1 MILLP
6 ATSRRARAADQLIGL
21 IDDAV
26 VIADSDHNIVR
37 FNRAA
42 EEVFGWKE
50 SEVLGRPLDLL
61 IPERFHLQHGMQ
73 MDEFAHGPLP
83 ARSMALRGRQIY
95 GLRKDGSE
103 FTASVQI
110 ARLGSGRHM
119 QLAAVVRDLD
129 RAQRNAEEALRLA
142 AVDPLT
148 GAYNRRELSAMAER
162 EALRATRYHHPL
174 SILVLD
180 LDDLRAVN
188 DAHGTGLGDAI
199 LQGFADMCAHTL
211 RSVDVLG
218 RWTSKEFIIL
228 LPETPLDGA
237 QVIAERLRKQTETM
251 TFGNATSVSVTVS
264 IGITQYRDSEISVE
278 APLARADM
286 ALADAKRGG
295 RNRIAVCRP

>member
-1 MILLP
+1 MIILP
-6 ATSRRARAADQLIGL
+6 STTRRALAADQLIGL
-21 IDDAV
+21 IDQAV

-50 SEVLGRPLDLL
+50 SEVLGRPLDIL

-73 MDEFAHGPLP
+73 MDEFAQGPLP
-83 ARSMALRGRQIY
+83 ARPMALRSRQIY
-95 GLRKDGSE
+95 GQRKDGSE
-103 FTASVQI
+103 FAASVQI
-110 ARLGSGRHM
+110 ARLGKGRNM
-119 QLAAVVRDLD
+119 QMAAVVRDIG
-129 RAQRNAEEALRLA
+129 REQRGEEEALRLA

-188 DAHGTGLGDAI
+188 DAHGTGLGDTV

-218 RWTSKEFIIL
+218 RWSSKEFIIL
-228 LPETPLDGA
+228 LPETPLEGA
-237 QVIAERLRKQTETM
+237 QVIAERLRRQTETM
-251 TFGNATSVSVTVS
+251 KFEATTAVQVTVS
-264 IGITQYRDSEISVE
+264 IGITQYRDSEVSVE

-295 RNRIAVCRP
+295 RNRVAVCRP

>member
-1 MILLP
+1 MIILP
-6 ATSRRARAADQLIGL
+6 STTRRALAADQLIGL
-21 IDDAV
+21 IDQAV

-42 EEVFGWKE
+42 EEIFGWKE
-50 SEVLGRPLDLL
+50 SEVLGQPLDIL

-73 MDEFAHGPLP
+73 MDEFTHGPLP
-83 ARSMALRGRQIY
+83 SRPMALRGRQIY
-95 GLRKDGSE
+95 GQRKDGSE
-103 FTASVQI
+103 FAASVQI
-110 ARLGSGRHM
+110 ARLGKGRNM
-119 QLAAVVRDLD
+119 QMAAVVRDLD
-129 RAQRNAEEALRLA
+129 REQRSEEEALRLA

-180 LDDLRAVN
+180 LDDMRAVN
-188 DAHGTGLGDAI
+188 DAHGMGLGDTI

-218 RWTSKEFIIL
+218 RWSSKEFIIL
-228 LPETPLDGA
+228 LPETPLEGA
-237 QVIAERLRKQTETM
+237 QVIAERLRRQTETLK
-251 TFGNATSVSVTVS
+251 FGTSTAINVTVS
-264 IGITQYRDSEISVE
+264 IGITQYRDSEVSVE

-295 RNRIAVCRP
+295 RNRVAVCRP